1 MRVGSGLVG
10 VIRPGA
16 LGARIL
22 ITRTTR
28 LLGLAR
34 ASAVSL
40 RVPQR
45 ARAEGCEREARARGP
60 PRSPDS
66 DSCTSISR
74 DHLVPRG
81 DDDRA
86 TTAGRSWRS
95 LVDELAPGLRLSLI
109 ASLMDGIDRRRV
121 STHSRGKSP
130 RADRM
135 VLARP
140 KPRRAHVPGSSHSAG
155 VAAPREVIAILTSNA
170 WEPT

>member
-1 MRVGSGLVG
+1 VNTRGDRRAGLGGAVGAACIRLFQQRNVAAAGGRSKRIVAIFFAGLTRRG
-10 VIRPGA
+10 VDARRLGLGRRDEPWGF
-16 LGARIL
+16 GARIL
-22 ITRTTR
+22 IMRTTR

-40 RVPQR
+40 RVQQR

-74 DHLVPRG
+74 DHLVPGG

-95 LVDELAPGLRLSLI
+95 LVMS
-109 ASLMDGIDRRRV
+109 SRR
-121 STHSRGKSP
+121 
-130 RADRM
+130 D
-135 VLARP
+135 
-140 KPRRAHVPGSSHSAG
+140 
-155 VAAPREVIAILTSNA
+155 
-170 WEPT
+170 